1 MDSLVDTDCDKE
13 IEVETCE
20 SDWLAELDACDKKT
34 DSLTETDWEDEMD
47 SETSDS
53 EVEIEKFWDCEADSD
68 GVIFR

>member
-1 MDSLVDTDCDKE
+1 MTCDKE
-13 IEVETCE
+13 
-20 SDWLAELDACDKKT
+20 T